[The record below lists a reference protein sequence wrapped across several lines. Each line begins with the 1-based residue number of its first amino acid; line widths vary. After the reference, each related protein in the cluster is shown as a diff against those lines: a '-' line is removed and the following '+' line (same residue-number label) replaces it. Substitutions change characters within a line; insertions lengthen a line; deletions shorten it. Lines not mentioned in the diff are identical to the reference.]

1 MKRGNDISTFLEY
14 RSERDID
21 IDDPR
26 VLIEVDED
34 EDEAEI
40 DLHTCDHYKPNS
52 DEEGKCSRRNSH
64 KCLLLAI
71 YYSCLP
77 TVVMNQVDIPGLYA
91 VQSHADMIHPSLI
104 TQMIQSK
111 LSSTDTGSSV
121 LDWSAVL
128 KSVLDSGVKFEKLEI
143 QQSRYNILRDRE
155 FGQVVTNHLRLDF
168 DLVELLSGVDTDNAA
183 NHFWNNDHVSQ
194 VSLDQIGLLVWLSL
208 LLGLTELLDET
219 HRLALQTAV
228 EPTTSTSVDD
238 IAELVRGEVEESI
251 RRI

>member
-1 MKRGNDISTFLEY
+1 MHPNNLLEGNETG
-14 RSERDID
+14 
-21 IDDPR
+21 R
-26 VLIEVDED
+26 V
-34 EDEAEI
+34 
-40 DLHTCDHYKPNS
+40 
-52 DEEGKCSRRNSH
+52 G
-64 KCLLLAI
+64 
-71 YYSCLP
+71 
-77 TVVMNQVDIPGLYA
+77 G
-91 VQSHADMIHPSLI
+91 
-104 TQMIQSK
+104 
-111 LSSTDTGSSV
+111 TDTGSSV

-128 KSVLDSGVKFEKLEI
+128 KSVPESRMKFQKLHNR
-143 QQSRYNILRDRE
+143 QNRDNLLRDRE

-183 NHFWNNDHVSQ
+183 NHLWNNDHVSQ

-228 EPTTSTSVDD
+228 EPTTGTSVND